1 MRYAAKFDASHVE
14 ITKGLKRMGWP
25 FKDCARYAGLGFDV
39 LTRHRDGYPILLE
52 LKRPG
57 PPSVRK
63 LTESEAF
70 MRDAFPQ
77 FYRVAQNWDEVLLAI
92 GWGP

>member
-1 MRYAAKFDASHVE
+1 LRLQVKLDANHKE
-14 ITKGLKRMGWP
+14 IGANLRKLGWP
-25 FKDCARYAGLGFDV
+25 HLDVAHHRGLGFDF
-39 LTRHRDGYPILLE
+39 LTKHRDGYPILLE

-70 MRDAFPQ
+70 MQTMFPQ
-77 FYRVAQNWDEVLLAI
+77 FYRVAQNWDEVLVAI
-92 GWGP
+92 GLT